1 MSSYDNDVEMKDVED
16 EDDEDEDAV
25 ESELDGKSTF
35 FY

>member
-16 EDDEDEDAV
+16 EDDEDEDAM